1 MLQGETVNQ
10 VTAGHLL
17 PAIVVIKSEIRDL
30 KNSKKLKMCEPLADA
45 LLKGVENRFSN

>member
-30 KNSKKLKMCEPLADA
+30 KNSKLKMCEPLADA